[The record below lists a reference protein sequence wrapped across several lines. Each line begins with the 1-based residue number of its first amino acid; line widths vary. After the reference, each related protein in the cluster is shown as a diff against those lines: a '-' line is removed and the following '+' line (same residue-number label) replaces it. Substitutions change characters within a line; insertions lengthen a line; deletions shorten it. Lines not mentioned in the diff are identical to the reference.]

1 MQGSLYKTFQNFHL
15 EHKERK
21 KMHLHLLVG
30 FWWPKNLNLSF
41 DYCIYRFT
49 EKYIILN
56 IINVVLV
63 VPWF

>member
-41 DYCIYRFT
+41 DNCIYRFT
-49 EKYIILN
+49 EKHITLK
-56 IINVVLV
+56 IINAVLV